1 MVVKLPQICP
11 VPRISFLKEDWKTTT
26 FTFKVCGSMRQS
38 QKMSTSDLDRSWN
51 EVFVHIHVFQST
63 TEMQINFFSL
73 LRSQYAN
80 EMKTNV

>member
-11 VPRISFLKEDWKTTT
+11 VPRKSFLKEDWKTTT

-63 TEMQINFFSL
+63 TEMQINFFFFIEKSVC
-73 LRSQYAN
+73 
-80 EMKTNV
+80 K